1 MRFPIPSL
9 PGAAVLVA
17 LGIVVATAGIIAL
30 ANGPVPNV
38 RVTVS
43 VPSNGRLPSG
53 GLTSLLVT
61 LSPSTAAE
69 PRFFIV
75 EGRIVYAWNTTGVT
89 ASTGSGPQPIE
100 SRRRVQ
106 TVRSPRERS
115 SSCECT
121 MCSRGA
127 IRSRQRCA
135 RELWLQGERRSRIE
149 EAIDTPGIRR
159 PGIEDQGRIIEW
171 VFREIRRLGGE
182 RVRKPRRVL

>member
-43 VPSNGRLPSG
+43 VPSDGRLPSG

-75 EGRIVYAWNTTGVT
+75 EGPIVYAWNTTGVT
-89 ASTGSGPQPIE
+89 ASNGSGTATYRISAPCSDCPIPAGTIFIVRVYDVL
-100 SRRRVQ
+100 SRSYSF
-106 TVRSPRERS
+106 SP
-115 SSCECT
+115 T
-121 MCSRGA
+121 MRA
-127 IRSRQRCA
+127 
-135 RELWLQGERRSRIE
+135 
-149 EAIDTPGIRR
+149 
-159 PGIEDQGRIIEW
+159 
-171 VFREIRRLGGE
+171 
-182 RVRKPRRVL
+182 